1 MHRFHCKVRKDFRH
15 RFLTAENAKNAEKT
29 LSTKIFLATG
39 CTDFT
44 EKPRF
49 FTAENAKNAE
59 KTLSTK
65 KFLATDPPVRQRR
78 IKGGQVSQI
87 NTDYKK
93 RIPNTEK
100 T

>member
-1 MHRFHCKVRKDFRH
+1 MG
-15 RFLTAENAKNAEKT
+15 
-29 LSTKIFLATG
+29 KIGKKFLATD

-65 KFLATDPPVRQRR
+65 IFLATDC
-78 IKGGQVSQI
+78 
-87 NTDYKK
+87 TD
-93 RIPNTEK
+93 
-100 T
+100 